1 MTFSEVKELLAAG
14 FTHDEIMQ
22 FSTVSTGNPQVVLT
36 SQQEAALDDPEPEA
50 QNTND
55 GSQDPNQ
62 DPGQPAQN
70 NNDNPLFTQLN
81 ETMNRLIRTIQTSN
95 LQNNSF
101 DKNAETDINKQV
113 DSIMASIIRPEHKT
127 KEA

>member
-22 FSTVSTGNPQVVLT
+22 LSTVSTGNPQVTLT

-55 GSQDPNQ
+55 VSPDPDH
-62 DPGQPAQN
+62 DPGQLAQN
-70 NNDNPLFTQLN
+70 NNDNPMLTQLN
-81 ETMNRLIRTIQTSN
+81 ETMNKLIRTIQTSN

-101 DKNAETDINKQV
+101 DKSTETDINKQV
-113 DSIMASIIRPEHKT
+113 DSIMASIIRPEHK
-127 KEA
+127 KEV